1 MRKRPA
7 SSGARWIA
15 GGWQLLKTRPGLV
28 IGSVLLMYL
37 LVFLVSFVP
46 LIGMGAGYL
55 IAPILGGGV
64 IVIFARIAEILE
76 RAEEEPLAREQP
88 IGFDLLFSQF
98 SGQAPWRPLLGLGGV
113 TILVNLLILFLLA
126 TFLTAAMP
134 EGGMAALNDPD
145 TSDSERLSQLLP
157 ILTSGSAMGIWLAVI
172 VIYVLYLS
180 AMLFAIPRVVL
191 AQASLTAALMTSFRA
206 VWINWLPMLIF
217 GLIWLALFM
226 TIPLTAGL
234 SAILLV
240 PWAWAALYAAYVS
253 IFPAEQAPVAE
264 PDSEEDDRI
273 APED

>member
-37 LVFLVSFVP
+37 LVLLVSFVP
-46 LIGMGAGYL
+46 VVGMGAGYL

-98 SGQAPWRPLLGLGGV
+98 SGRAPWRPLLGLGGV
-113 TILVNLLILFLLA
+113 TILVNLAILFLLA
-126 TFLTAAMP
+126 AFLTAAMP
-134 EGGMAALNDPD
+134 EGGMAALNNPE
-145 TSDSERLSQLLP
+145 TTDSERVEELLP
-157 ILTSGSAMGIWLAVI
+157 ILTSSSALGIWFAVI

-191 AQASLTAALMTSFRA
+191 AGAGLTAALAASFRA
-206 VWINWLPMLIF
+206 VWLNWLPMLIF
-217 GLIWLALFM
+217 GLIWLVLFM

-253 IFPAEQAPVAE
+253 IFPAEE
-264 PDSEEDDRI
+264 PRVDDDQD
-273 APED
+273 AG